1 MVLNT
6 NKEHKNIFLS
16 QTHQF
21 FNTCKSYCDGIII
34 NRKIIMYKLNDLKN
48 PIYQNDT
55 TLFINPA
62 KKIYESKKIK
72 LISSLI
78 FFFFIFFQILSY
90 SAFAEEN
97 QSSWELWHDEDYEF
111 TYIDSWGSINKADL
125 MTLTINNNNCD
136 TLSVNFFINSHDR
149 ERAENGKKFTLEI
162 TETPH
167 DGENWQ
173 EYKSEIYVNYSEII
187 NDNIVY
193 VLAFDHEFET
203 RDWID
208 RLEEF
213 DPFYFYLS
221 INENSDEQIDPS
233 RYFEHTDN
241 LWDMKNLKNV
251 LKEAYRNCR
260 LKTYHE
266 TIV

>member
-1 MVLNT
+1 
-6 NKEHKNIFLS
+6 
-16 QTHQF
+16 
-21 FNTCKSYCDGIII
+21 
-34 NRKIIMYKLNDLKN
+34 
-48 PIYQNDT
+48 
-55 TLFINPA
+55 
-62 KKIYESKKIK
+62 
-72 LISSLI
+72 
-78 FFFFIFFQILSY
+78 
-90 SAFAEEN
+90 
-97 QSSWELWHDEDYEF
+97 
-111 TYIDSWGSINKADL
+111 
-125 MTLTINNNNCD
+125 MTLTINNKDCD

-149 ERAENGKKFTLEI
+149 ERAVDGKRFTLEI

-167 DGENWQ
+167 EGVNWQ
-173 EYKSEIYVNYSEII
+173 DYTSEIYVNYSEII

-203 RDWID
+203 LDWID

-221 INENSDEQIDPS
+221 IHENSDEQIDPS

-266 TIV
+266 IIA